1 MESVITNFFADRKIE
16 RLKKKQKA
24 NMSAEEIQRIH
35 DEVDDEFDMEN
46 WLPNAARRAGQMSLS
61 SHPCTF
67 SHPSS
72 RKNKNGKTTSVIAQ
86 AERKADGYLRT
97 GNVEAGMDALGN
109 AAALDVYKFLTLELS
124 DGKNLIEHIE
134 QDTEISNN
142 LLNIKNA
149 SYNEL
154 KTGFLAIKNSED
166 GHITSSKVKQVYFLV
181 EKDYHLLSILTPS
194 SLMYEMRNRIQSMR
208 FSEQVKEARE
218 QRKKNEDSETGF
230 DDIFNLSMVGYGG
243 TKPQNISVLNN
254 QYGGKA
260 YLLASLPPT
269 LTKQEVK
276 LPTVDYFTNCLWP
289 NHFKDSFDSLHKLL
303 AVNVNNV
310 GIRQGRD
317 NILLY
322 IFDRIIEKI
331 WQIRSLESGWSERE
345 RFDRLPKYQKILL
358 DDQYQTEREDE
369 REWLDRF
376 TKDTARWMV
385 NAYKKVLGKKALALN
400 DAEMQHMHKLI
411 TEQQEALL

>member
-1 MESVITNFFADRKIE
+1 MESVITNFFADRKAE
-16 RLKKKQKA
+16 RLKKKQSA
-24 NMSAEEIQRIH
+24 NMSEEEIQRIH
-35 DEVDDEFDMEN
+35 EEVDTEFDLAN

-86 AERKADGYLRT
+86 AARKADGYLRT

-124 DGKNLIEHIE
+124 DGQTLIEHIE
-134 QDTEISNN
+134 QDTGISKN
-142 LLNIKNA
+142 LLNIKNS
-149 SYNEL
+149 SYTEL

-166 GHITSSKVKQVYFLV
+166 GQVTSSKVKQVYFPV
-181 EKDYHLLSILTPS
+181 DKNYHLLSILTPS
-194 SLMYEMRNRIQSMR
+194 SLMYELRNRIQAMR
-208 FSEQVKEARE
+208 FSDQVKEARE
-218 QRKKNEDSETGF
+218 QRKKNEVSKAGF
-230 DDIFNLSMVGYGG
+230 DDIFDLSMVGYGG

-260 YLLASLPPT
+260 YLLPCLPPT
-269 LTKQEVK
+269 LTMQEAK
-276 LPTVDYFTNCLWP
+276 LPTVNFFTNCLWP
-289 NHFKDSFDSLHKLL
+289 GQFKDSFDSLHKLL
-303 AVNVNNV
+303 AVDLNNT
-310 GIRQGRD
+310 GIRRGRD

-322 IFDRIIEKI
+322 IFDRIVEKI
-331 WQIRSLESGWSERE
+331 WQIRLLESGWSERE

-369 REWLDRF
+369 REWIERF
-376 TKDTARWMV
+376 TKESARWMV
-385 NAYKKVLGKKALALN
+385 NAYKKVLGKKSLALN
-400 DAEMQHMHKLI
+400 DAEMHHIHKLI
-411 TEQQEALL
+411 TDQQEALL